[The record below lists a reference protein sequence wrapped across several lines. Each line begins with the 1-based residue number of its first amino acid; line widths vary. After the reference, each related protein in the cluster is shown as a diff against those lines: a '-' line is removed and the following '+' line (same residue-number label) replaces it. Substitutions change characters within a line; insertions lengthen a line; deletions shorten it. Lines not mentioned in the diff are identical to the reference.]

1 MRKTLYFVTLLCLS
15 FEAFAAPTFKE
26 NFISYFA
33 SIKSSEVNVRKG
45 PNSRYP
51 IQWIFKKKGEPVEVI
66 AQFEHWYK
74 IKDYSG
80 EEGWVKSAMINK
92 KRTAIVSNNNKT
104 SENYVN
110 LFIKPSDNS
119 QIIAKIEFSKRIDLV
134 ECTKEW
140 CRTKIGNLDGW
151 IEKTYLWGVYNQ
163 EEFK

>member
-1 MRKTLYFVTLLCLS
+1 MLRFFYFIIISCLS
-15 FEAFAAPTFKE
+15 FEAFATPTFKE

-74 IKDYSG
+74 IKDHSG

-92 KRTAIVSNNNKT
+92 KRTAIVINNNKSSEDYVSLFAKP
-104 SENYVN
+104 SEN
-110 LFIKPSDNS
+110 S
-119 QIIAKIEFSKRIDLV
+119 QVIAKIEFSKRINLT
-134 ECTKEW
+134 ECNKQW
-140 CRTKIGNLDGW
+140 CRTKIANLDGW
-151 IEKTYLWGVYNQ
+151 IEKPNLWGVYNQ